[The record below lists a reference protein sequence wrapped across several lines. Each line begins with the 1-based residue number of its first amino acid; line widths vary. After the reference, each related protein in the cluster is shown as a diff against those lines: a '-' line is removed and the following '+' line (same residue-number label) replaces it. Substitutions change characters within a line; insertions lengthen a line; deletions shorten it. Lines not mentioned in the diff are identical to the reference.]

1 MNSFIQNQILS
12 KALMGNALRY
22 KDLVPKGLDRD
33 LFNYHLKFLL
43 SKKLLVKENNLY
55 SLTLEG
61 RRTVTNLT
69 IDGKEQ
75 QAFKVS
81 VLILAVNSSENK
93 ILFQKRLRH
102 PFFADTMIGIS
113 GKVNLG
119 EDYITACS
127 RKLLEET
134 GLSGKFKLLGMSRIL
149 KVDKNNKLVED
160 NLYHIVLAT
169 ALKGKMQKLND
180 FGLNFW
186 EKIEKSETI
195 TADNKSKS
203 AFDKFIVKLLNKP
216 SIKFFYNNFTLQV
229 EGL

>member
-22 KDLVPKGLDRD
+22 KDLIPKGLDRD

-43 SKKLLVKENNLY
+43 SKKLLLKENNLY

-75 QAFKVS
+75 QTFKVS
-81 VLILAVNSSENK
+81 VLILALNKKENK

-119 EDYITACS
+119 EDYITACH

-134 GLSGKFKLLGMSRIL
+134 GLIGKFKLQGIARII
-149 KVDKNNKLVED
+149 KTDNNNKLVED
-160 NLYHIVLAT
+160 NLYHIVT
-169 ALKGKMQKLND
+169 VSGLKGRMQKFND

-186 EKIEKSETI
+186 EDKHKAKII
-195 TADNKSKS
+195 IADNKSRSK
-203 AFDKFIVKLLNKP
+203 FDDFILKLLNKP
-216 SIKFFYNNFTLQV
+216 SKKIFYNNFTFQV
-229 EGL
+229 PGL